1 MTATALRTLQ
11 PTTRGATVPGLP
23 KYTSPDWQHTH
34 GFYRFLYRTIRYP
47 LKWFFRV
54 HARGFSNVPREGGVI
69 VAMNHFS
76 WIDPLMA
83 AHVLPRPIFFLAKE
97 ELFDGRFRRWFME
110 GMGQIEV
117 DRRTGGNDAAL
128 NVSQRLLKDGCMVG
142 VYPEGTRST
151 YGDLLRP
158 KRGVARLAM
167 TTGAPVVPVALL
179 THHVWPK
186 GPLLPNLG
194 ERVYVNVGRPM
205 RFQGKASLAQDKEA
219 TQEVANLVMDRVS
232 DLLDEAE
239 TAYQGRERW
248 GW

>member
-1 MTATALRTLQ
+1 MVEPLA
-11 PTTRGATVPGLP
+11 GLP
-23 KYTSPDWQHTH
+23 KYDTPDWQHAH

-47 LKWFFRV
+47 LKWMFRV
-54 HARGFSNVPREGGVI
+54 HAKGFSNVPQRGGVI

-76 WIDPLMA
+76 WLDPLMA
-83 AHVLPRPIFFLAKE
+83 SDVLPRPLFYLAKE
-97 ELFDGRFRRWFME
+97 ELFDGAFRRWFME
-110 GMGQIEV
+110 GMGMIEV
-117 DRRTGGNDAAL
+117 DRRQGGNDAAL
-128 NVSQRLLKDGCMVG
+128 NVSRRLLEDDCMVG

-151 YGDLLRP
+151 YGELLRP

-186 GPLLPNLG
+186 GPLLPKLG

-205 RFQGKASLAQDKEA
+205 SFAGKGDLAGDRDA
-219 TQEVANLVMDRVS
+219 TQEVANLVMGRVE

-239 TAYQGRERW
+239 DAYQDGERW
-248 GW
+248 EW